1 MGYLSLHNLK
11 VYQLSCEYADEC
23 WLIYSEMDWKLKK
36 IVGDQM
42 IRSVDSVAANVA
54 EGYGRF
60 HYLDKIKFYY
70 NARASL
76 FESKHWID
84 TLFKRCFIERSNYL
98 KLIELYRE
106 IHLTLNG
113 LINSTYKNK
122 NKNR

>member
-23 WLIYSEMDWKLKK
+23 WLIYNEMDWKLKK

-76 FESKHWID
+76 LESKHWID
-84 TLFKRCFIERSNYL
+84 TLFKRKFIERSNYL
-98 KLIELYRE
+98 KLVELYKE

-122 NKNR
+122 NP